1 MALNGRER
9 STTSTTYTTNAA
21 RYTTTHGD
29 AEHWK
34 LCAAYRPQEAIEVLE
49 AAGTLEAV
57 MFTPNGPAGVFAL
70 YAPTGASLGRIF
82 LNEFI
87 CVRPPL
93 LRSMLLT
100 FAALADR

>member
-1 MALNGRER
+1 M
-9 STTSTTYTTNAA
+9 STAYTTNAA
-21 RYTTTHGD
+21 HYTATHAD
-29 AEHWK
+29 TEHSK
-34 LCAAYRPQEAIEVLE
+34 SRAAYRPQEAIEVLE

-57 MFTPNGPAGVFAL
+57 MFTPNGPAGVIAL

-82 LNEFI
+82 LNEFV